1 MLVASNRVIQ
11 EQLMFSTPEIY
22 LQAEIQYH
30 REQIRSRFGQR
41 LQRQSKPVRR
51 RSSSRLMRRTT
62 SAVSTSR

>member
-1 MLVASNRVIQ
+1 MLVASNREIQ

-41 LQRQSKPVRR
+41 LQRQSKPVPR